1 MSAARAAEDL
11 ICDKVG
17 WSCTEFT
24 GQTAYD
30 INDPVA
36 GCATGGTPLR
46 ESPGKPETEPAND
59 SLTGR
64 IHLGPHVGC
73 HERQTVGR
81 ADSRSRNRVGQQPR
95 ISDSLAARV
104 GIPVRCRSYHHTMVW
119 ESGPLQERV
128 ELIGGGDGRGVVVGV
143 EAEYALD
150 DLDAEVVIDERQQ
163 LVIGRDERRARMR
176 TETAFARQPD
186 GNTGV
191 RDAEPGFVERD
202 LSGRSDSVDLAGERA
217 QKIRV
222 ETFDHGDVEAD
233 DGERTSQ
240 LAFLPVL
247 GRQHEPARWVP
258 SDEIT
263 IAREVARATRR
274 CSSRRTLGR
283 TTGGG
288 RGLTRH
294 RRG

>member
-11 ICDKVG
+11 IGDKVG

-24 GQTAYD
+24 GQTADD
-30 INDPVA
+30 IHDPVA
-36 GCATGGTPLR
+36 GRATGGTPLR
-46 ESPGKPETEPAND
+46 ESPGQPETEPAND

-64 IHLGPHVGC
+64 IHLRPHVGC

-81 ADSRSRNRVGQQPR
+81 ADRRSRDRVGQQPR
-95 ISDSLAARV
+95 ISDSLAACI

-128 ELIGGGDGRGVVVGV
+128 ELIGGCDGRGVVVGV
-143 EAEYALD
+143 EAEDALD

-191 RDAEPGFVERD
+191 RDSEPGFVERD
-202 LSGRSDSVDLAGERA
+202 LSGRTDSVDLAGERA

-222 ETFDHGDVEAD
+222 ETFDHGDLEAD
-233 DGERTSQ
+233 DGERASQ

-247 GRQHEPARWVP
+247 GRQHEPARWVRVMP
-258 SDEIT
+258 P
-263 IAREVARATRR
+263 
-274 CSSRRTLGR
+274 SSRRTLGR

-288 RGLTRH
+288 RGLTCH